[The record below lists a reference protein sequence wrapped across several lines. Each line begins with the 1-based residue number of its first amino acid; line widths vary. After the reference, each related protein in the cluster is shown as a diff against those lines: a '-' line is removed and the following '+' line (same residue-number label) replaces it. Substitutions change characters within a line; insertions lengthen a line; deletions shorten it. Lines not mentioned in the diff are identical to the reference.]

1 MLSRVCAGRVAG
13 DGSAAVRHYVVPH
26 AARCAARC
34 MSVGRRV
41 RRRRR
46 VVLLRLSVSRR
57 VRRRRLLST
66 TLFSATSTS

>member
-1 MLSRVCAGRVAG
+1 MRR
-13 DGSAAVRHYVVPH
+13 
-26 AARCAARC
+26 
-34 MSVGRRV
+34 RRV
-41 RRRRR
+41 VLLRLSVSRRVRRRR